1 MLKRFIE
8 RPVLSTVI
16 SVLIVLLG
24 VLGLLKLP
32 IEQYPYISPPTVQV
46 NATYSGANTSAV
58 LNSVIIP
65 LEQQI
70 NGVEGMTYMT
80 STATNTG
87 SANIS
92 IFFEVG
98 RDPDQ
103 AAVDVQN
110 RISAATGKLPQSV
123 IQNGIT
129 VRKQQTS
136 NVLIISVYSDKKD
149 YDQTFLQNYAAI
161 NVIPQLQ
168 RVSGVGGANVFGNVM
183 TYAMRIWLKP
193 DVMAVYGVTPA
204 DVSAALAEQNLNAA
218 PGVFGQNS
226 NQPFQYVITYTGTL
240 VSTNDFGNII
250 IKSMGNGQYLRLKDI
265 ARIELG
271 AQTYTGS
278 TATDGKPSLGIAISQ
293 TPGSN
298 AREVIINCKKVIEQ
312 AAKLFPDGVKFVY
325 LVDINNFLSASIE
338 KVVHTLIE
346 CFLLV
351 FLVIL
356 LFLQDVRSTIIHGI
370 SVPVSIIGT
379 FFFLYLFG
387 FSVNLLT
394 LFALV
399 LAIGI
404 VVDDAIVVVEAVH
417 AKLEHGYTS
426 PRKAAI
432 DAMREIAPAIIS
444 ITLVMASVFL
454 PVTFVTGSAGVFY
467 RQFGITLAISIMI
480 SALNALTLCPAL
492 AAMFLKPP
500 AHIQE
505 DKEGEKM
512 TFGKRFGRAFNAGYN
527 TLVHQYTKGV
537 HFLSKKTWLVFI
549 IILLFAGFFFAL
561 MKKTPTSF
569 VPSEDMG
576 TIFVNVTLPPG
587 STMERVQEV
596 DRQVDSVARKL
607 PQVAN
612 TMRMMGRNFIAGE
625 GSSYGMVII
634 RLKSW
639 DQRPGISDKDLIKK
653 LISNTSFIT
662 GAKITF
668 MQQPTISGFG
678 TSGGFTFQL
687 QDRAAHSAADF
698 YKVGQDFL
706 NELNKRPEIQYAA
719 TSFNPNFPQ
728 YLLSINVAK
737 CKDAGVSVSDLL
749 NTMGVFYGSAYVS
762 NFNEFGQQYQ
772 VILQADPNYTAS
784 IQGLSNIMVRAGDG
798 SMNPVTEYITLK
810 RVYGPESVTRFNM
823 YNSMSVNGSPN
834 NGYSTGQSLTAISEV
849 AAKKLPPGYSFEYSG
864 ISREEQNSG
873 SQTVYVFIL
882 SLIFVYLLLSALYES
897 YLLPFAVLLSL
908 PVGLTG
914 VFVFAKLFGLDNNI
928 YMQISMI
935 MLIGLLAKN
944 AILIVEFA
952 LERRQKGMGLLE
964 SALEGAK
971 ARLRPI
977 LMTSFAFILGLMP
990 LIFASGVGAFG
1001 NRSIGTGAIGGML
1014 FGTVLGVFVI
1024 PALYIVFQG
1033 LQEKIKTNKYDENGE
1048 LITEPKK

>member
-193 DVMAVYGVTPA
+193 DVMAIYGVTPA

-587 STMERVQEV
+587 STMERV
-596 DRQVDSVARKL
+596 
-607 PQVAN
+607 
-612 TMRMMGRNFIAGE
+612 
-625 GSSYGMVII
+625 
-634 RLKSW
+634 
-639 DQRPGISDKDLIKK
+639 
-653 LISNTSFIT
+653 
-662 GAKITF
+662 
-668 MQQPTISGFG
+668 
-678 TSGGFTFQL
+678 
-687 QDRAAHSAADF
+687 
-698 YKVGQDFL
+698 
-706 NELNKRPEIQYAA
+706 
-719 TSFNPNFPQ
+719 
-728 YLLSINVAK
+728 
-737 CKDAGVSVSDLL
+737 
-749 NTMGVFYGSAYVS
+749 
-762 NFNEFGQQYQ
+762 
-772 VILQADPNYTAS
+772 
-784 IQGLSNIMVRAGDG
+784 
-798 SMNPVTEYITLK
+798 
-810 RVYGPESVTRFNM
+810 
-823 YNSMSVNGSPN
+823 
-834 NGYSTGQSLTAISEV
+834 
-849 AAKKLPPGYSFEYSG
+849 
-864 ISREEQNSG
+864 
-873 SQTVYVFIL
+873 
-882 SLIFVYLLLSALYES
+882 
-897 YLLPFAVLLSL
+897 
-908 PVGLTG
+908 
-914 VFVFAKLFGLDNNI
+914 
-928 YMQISMI
+928 
-935 MLIGLLAKN
+935 
-944 AILIVEFA
+944 
-952 LERRQKGMGLLE
+952 
-964 SALEGAK
+964 
-971 ARLRPI
+971 
-977 LMTSFAFILGLMP
+977 
-990 LIFASGVGAFG
+990 
-1001 NRSIGTGAIGGML
+1001 
-1014 FGTVLGVFVI
+1014 
-1024 PALYIVFQG
+1024 
-1033 LQEKIKTNKYDENGE
+1033 
-1048 LITEPKK
+1048 